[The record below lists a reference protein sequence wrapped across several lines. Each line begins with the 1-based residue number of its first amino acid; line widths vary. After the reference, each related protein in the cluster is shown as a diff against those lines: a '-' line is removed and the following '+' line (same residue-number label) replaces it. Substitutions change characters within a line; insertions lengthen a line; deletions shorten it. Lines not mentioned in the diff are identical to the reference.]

1 MLGLLLS
8 LVDVIL
14 KEFLEAVF
22 FVFGYPFSFEVNL
35 SSRFALVLNFK
46 PFIDTVGVHQ
56 CRQLS

>member
-1 MLGLLLS
+1 M
-8 LVDVIL
+8 DVIL

-22 FVFGYPFSFEVNL
+22 FVFGYPFGLEVNL
-35 SSRFALVLNFK
+35 ASRFALVLNFK